1 MANVLV
7 IGGSRFMGR
16 RLVWRLLAQGHAV
29 TILNRGLHEDPFGSR
44 VTRLRADRTAPEF
57 RTVLRQRS
65 FDAAVDFQAFSG
77 ADAAGAVEALSGQVG
92 HYVMISSGQ
101 VYLVR
106 EAPPGGGRGPVA
118 EEGYAGQLVAAPQ
131 EPGDRREWLYGVGKR
146 EAEDT
151 LREAFTAHGFPYTA
165 LRLPMV
171 EGEGDPSRR
180 LESYLWRILDGGPL
194 LLPDGGEQ
202 PVRHVYSGDVARA
215 ISDLLGRPQTFGEGY
230 NLCQEEMPS
239 LRRLLALLADLLG
252 ARPDLRS
259 IPAVALEACGVRPEE
274 ISPFSTPW
282 MSLLDP
288 GKAQRDLGFRHEPLE
303 VYLGRIVAAF
313 LSEGPS
319 EPPANYALRARELA
333 LATDGPADHPDVEV

>member
-1 MANVLV
+1 MGNVLV

-16 RLVWRLLAQGHAV
+16 RLVWRLLAEGHAV
-29 TILNRGLHEDPFGSR
+29 TTLNRGLHPDPFGSR
-44 VTRLRADRTAPEF
+44 VTRLQADRTSPEF
-57 RTVLRQRS
+57 REVLRQRS
-65 FDAAVDFQAFSG
+65 FEAVVDFLAFSG
-77 ADAAGAVEALSGQVG
+77 RDTAGAVTAISGRVG

-106 EAPPGGGRGPVA
+106 EAPPGGRRGPVA
-118 EEGYAGQLVAAPQ
+118 EDAYPGPTMVAPQ
-131 EPGDRREWLYGVGKR
+131 EPSDRREWLYGVGKR
-146 EAEDT
+146 EAEDA
-151 LREAFTAHGFPYTA
+151 LQEAFAAHGFPYTA

-171 EGEGDPSRR
+171 DGEGDPSRR

-215 ISDLLGRPQTFGEGY
+215 ISGLLGKPQTFGEAY

-239 LRRLLALLADLLG
+239 LRQLLSLLAGLLG
-252 ARPDLRS
+252 ARPDLRN
-259 IPAVALEACGVRPEE
+259 IPGAALRASGIGPED
-274 ISPFSTPW
+274 ISPFSTGW

-288 GKAQRDLGFRHEPLE
+288 GKARRDLGFRHEPLE

-313 LSEGPS
+313 LSEGPV

-333 LATDGPADHPDVEV
+333 LATDGPAELT